1 MNDTSGCSFLLFVLF
16 NFQGRSGLFINNY
29 IGHLHLLLLTKHSL
43 FSEVCGHGLPIG
55 EGFCRTLL
63 VLVSSPHLK
72 PQVFPKREQ
81 GLHSLHSP
89 TSQCT
94 KTVNKSV
101 KPHNTRIQHCRGYD
115 SRCTVCQRLT
125 CWDALHWVIGLKIVW
140 ADVMTLPM
148 QEVVSR
154 HTPRTRVTV
163 LTGVTVHRTCCK
175 TITHTHITFTF
186 IIIGEKLTKCS
197 KTTNWTIFL

>member
-1 MNDTSGCSFLLFVLF
+1 MIHQRMQLFTFLSDQTY
-16 NFQGRSGLFINNY
+16 NFQGRLGLFINNY

-55 EGFCRTLL
+55 EGFCRTFL

-94 KTVNKSV
+94 KT
-101 KPHNTRIQHCRGYD
+101 Q
-115 SRCTVCQRLT
+115 LT
-125 CWDALHWVIGLKIVW
+125 SQWSHIAHAYSTAGGLT
-140 ADVMTLPM
+140 ADVQYVRDWPVGMHSIESLGSNLSGQMWWHCPC
-148 QEVVSR
+148 R
-154 HTPRTRVTV
+154 R
-163 LTGVTVHRTCCK
+163 
-175 TITHTHITFTF
+175 
-186 IIIGEKLTKCS
+186 
-197 KTTNWTIFL
+197 